1 LGTLPPMGEVVAVLG
16 VLAGLVLV
24 CSAALCWLVW
34 RTLRRRNEVSVS
46 HPTRPPLR
54 WLVWPTTC
62 ARLHRR
68 LRGSVVLLRAAVPV
82 RRVRRLRRGRDDAS
96 VLDVLASEL
105 EAHAAALDGELVVVA
120 RARGVMGMA
129 GRQQAANRVA
139 ELERS
144 ALRVAAEARG
154 CGLAGS
160 DSIDAALRRISDD
173 LDARDAAWEELSRLE
188 RDAGLRPTA

>member
-1 LGTLPPMGEVVAVLG
+1 MAVLG

-24 CSAALCWLVW
+24 GSAALCWLVW
-34 RTLRRRNEVSVS
+34 RGVRRRNEVSVA

-68 LRGSVVLLRAAVPV
+68 LRGSVMVLRAAVPAP
-82 RRVRRLRRGRDDAS
+82 RVRRLRRGQRDDATM
-96 VLDVLASEL
+96 LDALASEL
-105 EAHAAALDGELVVVA
+105 ESHAAVLDGELLVVA

-154 CGLAGS
+154 CGPAGS
-160 DSIDAALRRISDD
+160 ESIDAALRRLSDD
-173 LDARDAAWEELSRLE
+173 LDARDAAWTELSRLE
-188 RDAGLRPTA
+188 RDAGLRPTG

>member
-1 LGTLPPMGEVVAVLG
+1 MGEVVAVLG
-16 VLAGLVLV
+16 VLAGLVVV

-34 RTLRRRNEVSVS
+34 RALRRRNEVSVS

-96 VLDVLASEL
+96 VLDVLSSEL
-105 EAHAAALDGELVVVA
+105 EAHAAVLDGELVVVA
-120 RARGVMGMA
+120 RARGVMGTA

-188 RDAGLRPTA
+188 RDAGLHPTA